1 VTSDK
6 ITPEHLGRKA
16 IVYVRQSTQ
25 DQIRHHRES
34 QRRQYDLA
42 AQARALGWQTVDVID
57 EDLGRSGTTTVGRT
71 GFARLVAAVCLREV
85 GAVFSLEASRLA
97 RNNRDWYQLI
107 DLCTLVDTLI
117 IDADGVYNPQL
128 LNDRLVLGL
137 KGTMSEFEIGLLR
150 QRGLEAL
157 RQMAQRGELIT
168 TLPVGYVRSA
178 DGRCEKDPDRRV
190 QQALDCVFERF
201 AQCGSVRQVFMWF
214 REERLT
220 FPMVVYGTEGRALEW
235 RLPVYNSILKTL
247 TNPCYAGAYVFGRTE
262 TRTRMVGD
270 RAVKTAGHR
279 REQAKWEVLIRH
291 HLAGYISWATYEQ
304 NQQQIRENTNM
315 QGRMSRGAVRKGQSL
330 LAGLLRC
337 RRCGRRLYVSYV
349 GEAGSTVRY
358 SCRGAALHHV
368 ADRCITVG
376 GMAVDRAV
384 EREVL
389 RVVEPAATEAA
400 LAALATAEG
409 EHEGRRA
416 ALDLA
421 RQHAQYE
428 ADRARRQYDAVE
440 PENRLVAAELE
451 RRWNQALGEVA
462 RVDAQL
468 REVPTPAGGVT
479 DEDRAGLLALAEDLE
494 TLWRDPTTDMATK
507 KRLVR
512 TVLDEIVVDVDEE
525 HGKMDLVLHW
535 IGGCH
540 THLQV
545 LKPRTGE
552 HRFRTDRDVIDLVRE
567 LAEIVSDHEIA
578 AILNR
583 LRLRTGKGNAWTETR
598 VRSMRQAHD
607 ITGYSARG
615 RPERTWLTAEEAAG
629 VLTISTNSVRRL
641 IRDGVLPA
649 RQIIRYAP
657 WMIARDALE
666 DPAVQRAAVALKE
679 RQYRPLRVHP
689 NQEMLDLQAL

>member
-6 ITPEHLGRKA
+6 ISPEHLARKA

-42 AQARALGWQTVDVID
+42 AQARTLGWQTVDVID
-57 EDLGRSGTTTVGRT
+57 EDLGRSGTTAVGRT
-71 GFARLVAAVCLREV
+71 GFARLVAAVCLHEV

-150 QRGLEAL
+150 QRGHEAL

-168 TLPVGYVRSA
+168 SLPIGYVRSG

-190 QQALDCVFERF
+190 QQALEHVFERF
-201 AQCGSVRQVFMWF
+201 TQYGSVRQVFMWF

-220 FPMVVYGTEGRALEW
+220 FPMLVFRPEGRTVEW

-247 TNPCYAGAYVFGRTE
+247 TNPTYAGAYVFGRTE
-262 TRTRMVGD
+262 TRSRMVGD

-279 REQAKWEVLIRH
+279 REQAKWEVLIQNH
-291 HLAGYISWATYEQ
+291 HAGYISWATYEQ
-304 NQQQIRENTNM
+304 NQRQIRENSNM
-315 QGRMSRGAVRKGQSL
+315 RGRMSRGAVRKGQSL
-330 LAGLLRC
+330 LVGLLRC

-368 ADRCITVG
+368 TDRCITVS

-389 RVVEPAATEAA
+389 RVVEPAATEATFAA
-400 LAALATAEG
+400 LAAAAG
-409 EHEGRRA
+409 QHEARRA
-416 ALDLA
+416 ALTLA

-428 ADRARRQYDAVE
+428 VDRARRQYDAVE
-440 PENRLVAAELE
+440 PENRLVAVELE
-451 RRWNQALGEVA
+451 RRWNQTLEEVA
-462 RVDAQL
+462 RVDAEL
-468 REVPTPAGGVT
+468 REVTAPVDNVT
-479 DEDRAGLLALAEDLE
+479 EEERASLLALAEDLDA
-494 TLWRDPTTDMATK
+494 LWSNPATDMATK
-507 KRLVR
+507 KRLTR
-512 TVLDEIVVDVDEE
+512 AILEEAIVDVDDE
-525 HGKMDLVLHW
+525 HGTIDLVLHW
-535 IGGCH
+535 VGGCH

-545 LKPRTGE
+545 TKPRTGE

-567 LAEIVSDHEIA
+567 LAEIVSDQEIA

-598 VRSMRQAHD
+598 VRSMRQKHD
-607 ITGYSARG
+607 ITGFSARS
-615 RPERTWLTAEEAAG
+615 RPERTWVTAEEAAG
-629 VLTISTNSVRRL
+629 ALAISANSVRRL

-657 WMIARDALE
+657 WVIERTALE
-666 DPAVQRAAVALKE
+666 LPAVQRAAVALKE
-679 RQYRPLRVHP
+679 RQYRPLHVDP
-689 NQEMLDLQAL
+689 NQEMLDF